1 MDCKKTI
8 IDYLEGRIKPAE
20 LEELFETHPELLDW
34 VQSIVPE
41 DQRMEAG
48 EFVNGHYESR
58 TVPFDIRLFIKQE
71 KTMFGGKGEYS
82 LGVRVDIFSVISR
95 LVKAAFPDMK
105 INLTEEV
112 NEMHGLSLDAC
123 PSYIGGVE
131 VTETIENIIREL
143 PENLSKSKRIAL
155 ARSRIKDAFHI
166 EGRKW
171 PYWIQEPDWPANNG
185 KPMKYVSTVRLN
197 ADQREHHFVDVDTG
211 EERIVMDCT

>member
-1 MDCKKTI
+1 MARN
-8 IDYLEGRIKPAE
+8 YAVV
-20 LEELFETHPELLDW
+20 
-34 VQSIVPE
+34 VQKIVE
-41 DQRMEAG
+41 
-48 EFVNGHYESR
+48 N
-58 TVPFDIRLFIKQE
+58 
-71 KTMFGGKGEYS
+71 
-82 LGVRVDIFSVISR
+82 
-95 LVKAAFPDMK
+95 
-105 INLTEEV
+105 
-112 NEMHGLSLDAC
+112 
-123 PSYIGGVE
+123 IGGVE

>member
-71 KTMFGGKGEYS
+71 KTMFGGKGELIYLAS
-82 LGVRVDIFSVISR
+82 LVGSLRQ
-95 LVKAAFPDMK
+95 LFP
-105 INLTEEV
+105 TW
-112 NEMHGLSLDAC
+112 
-123 PSYIGGVE
+123 
-131 VTETIENIIREL
+131 
-143 PENLSKSKRIAL
+143 
-155 ARSRIKDAFHI
+155 RSI
-166 EGRKW
+166 
-171 PYWIQEPDWPANNG
+171 
-185 KPMKYVSTVRLN
+185 
-197 ADQREHHFVDVDTG
+197 
-211 EERIVMDCT
+211 

>member
-1 MDCKKTI
+1 
-8 IDYLEGRIKPAE
+8 
-20 LEELFETHPELLDW
+20 
-34 VQSIVPE
+34 
-41 DQRMEAG
+41 MEAG

-95 LVKAAFPDMK
+95 LVKAAFPDME
-105 INLTEEV
+105 INLTDEV

-197 ADQREHHFVDVDTG
+197 ADQREHHLLTLTRAKNESLWIAPDQKPFAKANK
-211 EERIVMDCT
+211 

>member
-105 INLTEEV
+105 INLTDEV
-112 NEMHGLSLDAC
+112 NEMYGLSLAQ
-123 PSYIGGVE
+123 
-131 VTETIENIIREL
+131 TILSHIIL
-143 PENLSKSKRIAL
+143 CVSV
-155 ARSRIKDAFHI
+155 
-166 EGRKW
+166 
-171 PYWIQEPDWPANNG
+171 PY
-185 KPMKYVSTVRLN
+185 
-197 ADQREHHFVDVDTG
+197 
-211 EERIVMDCT
+211 